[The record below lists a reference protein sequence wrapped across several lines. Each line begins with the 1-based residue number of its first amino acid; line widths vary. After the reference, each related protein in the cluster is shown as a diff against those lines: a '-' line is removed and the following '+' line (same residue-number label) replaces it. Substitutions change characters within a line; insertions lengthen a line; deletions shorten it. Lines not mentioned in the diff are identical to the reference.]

1 MEIQDGHNS
10 WTCILCSF
18 GEICP
23 ECGVFC
29 VFMAESSEGV
39 EEVLIKFAVKN
50 LQSEIKLRKCKVQ
63 LM

>member
-10 WTCILCSF
+10 WTSILCSF

-23 ECGVFC
+23 ECGAFC
-29 VFMAESSEGV
+29 VVMAESSEGV
-39 EEVLIKFAVKN
+39 EEVLIKFARGTKP
-50 LQSEIKLRKCKVQ
+50 QKCKVQ

>member
-1 MEIQDGHNS
+1 MEIQDRRNS
-10 WTCILCSF
+10 WTSILCSF

-23 ECGVFC
+23 ECGAFC

-39 EEVLIKFAVKN
+39 EEVLIKFA
-50 LQSEIKLRKCKVQ
+50 SEIKLQKCKVQ